1 MSEPHKLSHDVFY
14 LYLLVRQETLPTT
27 NGLLLHM
34 MTSKAMSKCT
44 IHDLL
49 LAYHDVKH
57 APVSKVQR
65 NEAMQGKTPVSGASI
80 IVVAIMAMMHASW
93 SNKL

>member
-1 MSEPHKLSHDVFY
+1 
-14 LYLLVRQETLPTT
+14 
-27 NGLLLHM
+27 M

-44 IHDLL
+44 IHDLC
-49 LAYHDVKH
+49 K

-80 IVVAIMAMMHASW
+80 IVAAIMAMDALW